1 MERKLLS
8 AQDSILL
15 KTGPA
20 FLGTGVNGFVDKSS
34 IIIKGGK
41 FEQIHP
47 GQIPLGTNSDIRE
60 EIDLENYYVMP
71 GLIDLHVHLC
81 MSGEA
86 DFTRKI
92 LESPNYE
99 TMKAY
104 ANAKRSLD
112 AGFTTLRD
120 AGSSGYQTV
129 ALRDSINNGLV
140 EGPRIF
146 AAGKILTETGGHA
159 DTPFLRGRICDG
171 ADEVRKAVR
180 EQVKNGVDFIKM
192 TCSGG
197 GMSPQDSPKHSQFSL
212 EEIST
217 AVIEAHS
224 KERKVAAHAQSN
236 TGIKNSVI
244 SGIDTIEHALY
255 LDREACGLIIERG
268 CTIVPTMISPVMTA
282 KNGRGNGV
290 PDWAIEK
297 TEIAIDAHMS
307 SVNLA
312 HDLGVKIG
320 FGTDAGTPFNYHGSN
335 ANEFEMLVDSGGLTP
350 SEALYS
356 ATGIASEA
364 LGKKNILGTITKGA
378 FADLIV
384 VKGDPLSDIR
394 CLKTPEN
401 IKFVIKGGKIVKN
414 ELWLQ

>member
-1 MERKLLS
+1 MEKKLLRS
-8 AQDSILL
+8 QENILL

-34 IIIKGGK
+34 ILIKGGK
-41 FEQIHP
+41 FEQIYAGRAPHDSN
-47 GQIPLGTNSDIRE
+47 LDIHQ
-60 EIDLENYYVMP
+60 EIDLENYYVVP

-86 DFTRKI
+86 DFARKI
-92 LESPNYE
+92 LETPDYE

-104 ANAKRSLD
+104 SNAKKALN

-120 AGSSGYQTV
+120 AGSSGYQVV
-129 ALRDSINNGLV
+129 ALRDSISNGLV

-171 ADEVRKAVR
+171 KDEVRKAVR
-180 EQVKNGVDFIKM
+180 EQVKNGVDFIKI

-197 GMSPQDSPKHSQFSL
+197 GMSPQDNPKHSQFSP
-212 EEIST
+212 EEISA
-217 AVIEAHS
+217 AVVEAHS
-224 KERKVAAHAQSN
+224 KDRKVAAHAQSN
-236 TGIKNSVI
+236 TGIRNSVI

-255 LDREACGLIIERG
+255 LDREACDLIIERG

-297 TEIAIDAHMS
+297 TDIAIDAHKV
-307 SVNLA
+307 SVTLA

-350 SEALYS
+350 EEALYS
-356 ATGIASEA
+356 ATGIAAEA
-364 LGKKNILGTITKGA
+364 LDKKDILGTITKGA
-378 FADLIV
+378 FADLVV
-384 VKGDPLSDIR
+384 VKGDPSSDIR
-394 CLKTPEN
+394 CLKSPEN
-401 IKFVIKGGKIVKN
+401 IKLVIKEGKIIKN
-414 ELWLQ
+414 EL